1 MAEAGVVA
9 SAVGILSFGIQIAQ
23 GFLKYYGSWKDYD
36 SDILN
41 LCSSLD
47 SLKRNLVLLS
57 ETVQRQI
64 TPSMQIA
71 TDVKKSINRVHQEM
85 KKLEL
90 ELGKIHETESPKIGV
105 RATIRRHVLRAYYPF
120 KEETITKIQ
129 RVISEARANLNLIL
143 HVLQMHV

>member
-23 GFLKYYGSWKDYD
+23 GLLTYYRSWKDYD

-64 TPSMQIA
+64 TPSMQMA
-71 TDVKKSINRVHQEM
+71 TDVKKSINLVHEEM

-90 ELGKIHETESPKIGV
+90 ELGKIHETE
-105 RATIRRHVLRAYYPF
+105 
-120 KEETITKIQ
+120 
-129 RVISEARANLNLIL
+129 
-143 HVLQMHV
+143 